1 MYYYI
6 KETLKPVPQKP
17 HYLFNF
23 KDITKVV
30 QGLQLL
36 ASKSKVIPVKLT
48 KKSKN
53 KKNNCIYYNFSLFFF

>member
-23 KDITKVV
+23 KDLTKVV

-36 ASKSKVIPVKLT
+36 ASKSKVIPLKLT
-48 KKSKN
+48 KKCNN
-53 KKNNCIYYNFSLFFF
+53 KQTNLI